1 MNTRSIIFENFR
13 NLGIK
18 DSKQENLSNKLQ
30 LGSIDGEHIG
40 GLLILLGGNNDGKS
54 NVLDGISLAVSK
66 LKDSDKP
73 DYRRHK
79 EEPKLTLEYKIT
91 DAKILEEIAESTKDT
106 QEQDIDSNFSGKT
119 FGIFFTE
126 GSLEKGVELNESDTQ
141 EEYCEFIQNMFES
154 SQVHGIYGYDEAGD
168 RKEIRLILPEHNRM
182 LLCSVDRGGKALKCF
197 SAVQKKYNEI
207 KDKDRAIKLACKFV
221 IGDTKA
227 PKNCDDAKELR
238 EFLKGEFEKAESNQT
253 ESQSSISAPQVESYI
268 FRAILTPNGL
278 ETNLPKELET
288 YRDYD
293 TERAREH
300 MKNVLAM
307 KQHAYSSNTRK
318 EMENIE
324 SAIKGDITFKELQ
337 NHYNT
342 LQNMVEE
349 DYYLN
354 RNSSLQTLLQ
364 TPLESFQKDM
374 QRQKDRDIIKEHFD
388 ITFLPNIVL
397 YKENAIAKKD
407 LKVEPSKIN
416 KSSFFQ
422 ALFTILD
429 EDIAMIQEDYKENDS
444 DYLTT
449 TQNEINKFFTSTIDK
464 RFNDL
469 YCLEQP
475 VYSFHIRLDSDSVEL
490 SMSKNGDTINL
501 ERQSTGFRK
510 FFNLFFNFLYK
521 GEIGRGDIVLI
532 DEPENSLSIP
542 AQKDLRKFL
551 KDYGRKSGIL
561 FIIATHSPSMLDITH
576 LDEVR
581 IVKALNSLESSEI
594 ENPKGSL
601 IINDFSMLGY
611 GASDTLD
618 SVREAL
624 GTDIEFD
631 KTKLI
636 FVEGIMDYNILNA
649 YSQFYDYKDSNKL
662 IFLPLSGLGRND
674 TESRD
679 ENDNKALQFSPEQK
693 QKAENLIT
701 FAKRLR
707 IHPILLVDN
716 DGAGKAMKK
725 GIEDEEKFKNKI
737 SVITLKD
744 IFENASGAIKNNV
757 YAIESL
763 FSKADREKFGFDT
776 CKENKQSNIVSSVFK
791 NTENLKE
798 KLSQESKKNFNE
810 LFTYLIGFKEMNGA

>member
-1 MNTRSIIFENFR
+1 M
-13 NLGIK
+13 
-18 DSKQENLSNKLQ
+18 
-30 LGSIDGEHIG
+30 
-40 GLLILLGGNNDGKS
+40 
-54 NVLDGISLAVSK
+54 
-66 LKDSDKP
+66 
-73 DYRRHK
+73 
-79 EEPKLTLEYKIT
+79 
-91 DAKILEEIAESTKDT
+91 
-106 QEQDIDSNFSGKT
+106 
-119 FGIFFTE
+119 
-126 GSLEKGVELNESDTQ
+126 
-141 EEYCEFIQNMFES
+141 
-154 SQVHGIYGYDEAGD
+154 
-168 RKEIRLILPEHNRM
+168 
-182 LLCSVDRGGKALKCF
+182 
-197 SAVQKKYNEI
+197 
-207 KDKDRAIKLACKFV
+207 
-221 IGDTKA
+221 
-227 PKNCDDAKELR
+227 
-238 EFLKGEFEKAESNQT
+238 
-253 ESQSSISAPQVESYI
+253 ESYI

-449 TQNEINKFFTSTIDK
+449 TQNEINKLFTSTIDK

-475 VYSFHIRLDSDSVEL
+475 VYSFHIKLDSAFVEL
-490 SMSKNGDTINL
+490 SIRKNGDTINL

-618 SVREAL
+618 SIREAL

-744 IFENASGAIKNNV
+744 AFTIIKDNKECFKDDFKDLEKFEKIE
-757 YAIESL
+757 IESL
-763 FSKADREKFGFDT
+763 FSKGDEK
-776 CKENKQSNIVSSVFK
+776 
-791 NTENLKE
+791 NLALILAK
-798 KLSQESKKNFNE
+798 KTSDQVLSQACLK
-810 LFTYLIGFKEMNGA
+810 TQRI